1 MHNSKSPLD
10 LSVPRN
16 KTALMQHLQLLVGRE
31 GYRYWCGG
39 TISREKFPAFAE
51 KMSRRYPITRSTPG
65 RSYDR
70 IKHGKAVVHFIS
82 FPVEEKIQWWLLSD
96 GGTGGLADDHMEDS
110 KVAKDAMA
118 ADAHITFGDYVL
130 LYASKRERREV
141 KGNAM
146 SPSKTFYKDLST
158 WTWKMR
164 GTVVKELRASI
175 EECCSRLQ
183 LGFDGGPNK
192 QGRGLKGLL
201 STLRRRPLFSGIR
214 IQVRELHQDAIQ
226 SWRSHHNAWRT
237 KNPSE
242 AAAIATTNDA
252 GLSLAG
258 KFFPTL
264 GKLPVYD
271 NPPKTMRELCTADTH
286 RESVDGD
293 NQ

>member
-10 LSVPRN
+10 LPVPRN

-31 GYRYWCGG
+31 GYRNWCGG
-39 TISREKFPAFAE
+39 IIGREKFPAFAE

-70 IKHGKAVVHFIS
+70 IKHGKAVVHFIV

-96 GGTGGLADDHMEDS
+96 GGTGGLADARMEDS
-110 KVAKDAMA
+110 NVAKDAMA
-118 ADAHITFGDYVL
+118 AESHITFGDYVL
-130 LYASKRERREV
+130 MYASKRERREI
-141 KGNAM
+141 KGNAKE
-146 SPSKTFYKDLST
+146 PAKIFYKDLST
-158 WTWKMR
+158 WTWKLR

-183 LGFDGGPNK
+183 LGVDGDSNQ

-214 IQVRELHQDAIQ
+214 KQVRELHDEAVQ

-237 KNPSE
+237 KNPSLS
-242 AAAIATTNDA
+242 AGTATTKDA
-252 GLSLAG
+252 DIHLAG

-271 NPPKTMRELCTADTH
+271 TPPKTMRDLCSTNPQTD
-286 RESVDGD
+286 SVRGD
-293 NQ
+293 SQ